1 MRKLDNRGSTIIEA
15 VIIMPMVVLII
26 FMLIRMMV
34 ALVEEG
40 GLRYNMETAA
50 FHGATYD
57 KDVEVELSSNIYGD
71 SNIEGITDNGD
82 EIMVKGS
89 NSNHIGVIY
98 TSTPLVASHRVVVR
112 KNNVYE
118 RLREWQILEEILP

>member
-1 MRKLDNRGSTIIEA
+1 MWKLGNKGSTIIEA
-15 VIIMPMVVLII
+15 VIIMPIVVLII

-40 GLRYNMETAA
+40 GLRYNMEAAA
-50 FHGATYD
+50 FHRAAYD
-57 KDVEVELSSNIYGD
+57 KDIEIEASSDIYGN
-71 SNIEGITDNGD
+71 SSIECITVSGD
-82 EIMVKGS
+82 EIIVKGS

-98 TSTPLVASHRVVVR
+98 TSKPLVASHRVVVR

-118 RLREWQILEEILP
+118 RLREWQILEEILS

>member
-1 MRKLDNRGSTIIEA
+1 MRKLDNKGSTIIEA
-15 VIIMPMVVLII
+15 VIIMPMVVLIT

-40 GLRYNMETAA
+40 GLRYNMEVAA

-57 KDVEVELSSNIYGD
+57 KDIEVETPLNIYGD

-82 EIMVKGS
+82 EIIVKGS
-89 NSNHIGVIY
+89 NINHIGVIY
-98 TSTPLVASHRVVVR
+98 TSKPLVAGHRVVVR